1 MKSRAFR
8 KLMYHFCEAL
18 GEADTHSDHKKEH
31 TNRDSFE
38 LHAQLIDHDLPRAIE
53 LLAKNSQSP
62 LEMFSHT
69 VFIWNLVCDE
79 LLFNPIIT
87 LGSDDEIDES
97 YIKNCLIPLLAVQIL
112 RIGVKDD
119 RDNAETFCKHII
131 HFFIGEYISNNGPK
145 KHCFYHAAK
154 KFLRKY
160 IDNLIFE
167 CTDPISDIIKAINS
181 IKTGSSLRA
190 ITIKQH
196 FKLSKQM
203 VRSNSSIHQSKYN
216 DWDAKLDKLEIAYIA
231 ISAVLYFEKKTHLCI
246 NLLEQFKKLQ
256 VTNDD
261 NIDGLFSALADAYD
275 QHHQNNDPK
284 STVRPLVQW
293 LYENNYNN
301 TLPSKIFELP
311 PNLMNCITAL
321 GSFLYPYSLQS
332 INQKRV
338 QLFNISAQEETFEAA
353 KNEKYGNLFSPYPLL
368 INTLYCIQ
376 KNELYKALDIIETN
390 YSIKHSR
397 FGFHPYA
404 FAMLYIGLAYK
415 LRKIQHNK
423 LERLLADYNDNIGVN
438 NLILTESFSLGR
450 VVSEDDYYKH
460 SIYSPITPTFNFNQ
474 TLISALSTYNLTAIK
489 LDASQYCNV
498 HKITEPGPLMPFA
511 VHAPQPNRD
520 ILAKLERVA
529 GKLLSGLPYLTGI
542 TNPKLFIDTIVEKK
556 ILTRSELND
565 NLIKHV
571 KRSMLS
577 ICLLDYENLIA
588 HLSLPGGRHNNI
600 VTLGRNSVVVKLLLD
615 AMLQQS
621 IS

>member
-1 MKSRAFR
+1 
-8 KLMYHFCEAL
+8 
-18 GEADTHSDHKKEH
+18 
-31 TNRDSFE
+31 
-38 LHAQLIDHDLPRAIE
+38 
-53 LLAKNSQSP
+53 
-62 LEMFSHT
+62 MFSHT
-69 VFIWNLVCDE
+69 VFIWNYVCEE

-97 YIKNCLIPLLAVQIL
+97 YIKNCLIPLLAAQII
-112 RIGVKDD
+112 RIVVKDD
-119 RDNAETFCKHII
+119 RDNADTIFKHII
-131 HFFIGEYISNNGPK
+131 HFFIGEYISNDGPK

-154 KFLRKY
+154 KFLRKH
-160 IDNLIFE
+160 IDNLMFE
-167 CTDPISDIIKAINS
+167 CTDPITDIIKAINS

-231 ISAVLYFEKKTHLCI
+231 ISMVLYFEKKTHLCI

-284 STVRPLVQW
+284 STMRPLVQW

-311 PNLMNCITAL
+311 PNLMDCITAL
-321 GSFLYPYSLQS
+321 GSFVYPHCLQS
-332 INQKRV
+332 INQEKAL
-338 QLFNISAQEETFEAA
+338 LFSISAQEETIEAA
-353 KNEKYGNLFSPYPLL
+353 KNKKYGNVFSPYPLL
-368 INTLYCIQ
+368 INTLYYIQ
-376 KNELYKALDIIETN
+376 KNELYKALDIIESN

-415 LRKIQHNK
+415 LSKIQHNR
-423 LERLLADYNDNIGVN
+423 LERLLADYNDNIGIN
-438 NLILTESFSLGR
+438 NLTLIESFALGR

-460 SIYSPITPTFNFNQ
+460 SIYSPTSPTFNFNQ
-474 TLISALSTYNLTAIK
+474 TLISALSAYNLTAIK
-489 LDASQYCNV
+489 LDASQYCCV
-498 HKITEPGPLMPFA
+498 HKITKPGPLMPFA
-511 VHAPQPNRD
+511 EHAPQPNRD
-520 ILAKLERVA
+520 ILAKLDRVA
-529 GKLLSGLPYLTGI
+529 GKLLSGLPHLAGI
-542 TNPKLFIDTIVEKK
+542 TNSKSFIDTIVEKK
-556 ILTRSELND
+556 ILTKNELD
-565 NLIKHV
+565 ANLIKHV
-571 KRSMLS
+571 KGSTLS
-577 ICLLDYENLIA
+577 ICLLDYESLIA
-588 HLSLPGGRHNNI
+588 HLSLPGGRHNSI
-600 VTLGRNSVVVKLLLD
+600 VALGKNPIVVKLLFE
-615 AMLQQS
+615 ARHQQG